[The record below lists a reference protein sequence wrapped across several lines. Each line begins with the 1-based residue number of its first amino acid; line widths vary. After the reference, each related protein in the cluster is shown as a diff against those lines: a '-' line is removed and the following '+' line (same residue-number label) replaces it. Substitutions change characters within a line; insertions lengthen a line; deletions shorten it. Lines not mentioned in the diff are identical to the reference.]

1 MKIQPIEAGTY
12 IVAVSGGVDSVVL
25 LDILSKQ
32 KNLKLVVAH
41 FDHGIRAD
49 SAEDKKF
56 VQTLSETYVLPF
68 VFANGNLG
76 ADASEATAR
85 AARYAFLDLAKEK
98 YHADAIITAHHQ
110 DDLVETI
117 IINILRGTGRK
128 GITALGETKDIK
140 RPLLQHTK
148 KEILEYAKKH
158 NIVWRED
165 PTNQTTDYLRNW
177 VRQTIIPKLSTADRK
192 KFLSVHEKLTKDN
205 PQIDQLLAN
214 YIQKEVNKLPRKDVI
229 AADHQLAR
237 ELIANWLRANGIME
251 FDQKII
257 ERVVIDS
264 KTLAAGKI
272 IPVNKGMHITVGK
285 DILTLKRG

>member
-192 KFLSVHEKLTKDN
+192 KFLSVHEKLAKDN

-264 KTLAAGKI
+264 KTLAAGKK
-272 IPVNKGMHITVGK
+272 IPVNKGVHITVGK